1 MTPNVRIYETEKG
14 AKDAVTRLE
23 KAGFD
28 DIKVF
33 LAGDS
38 EGKEAETVRSAVSDG
53 IIPERK
59 VLICTRSLKE
69 GRSLVAVN
77 APFGK
82 AQEAIKIMEAKGT
95 VYSDL
100 LRRYVPSSAA
110 PLSNGLGLP
119 VLSDFVSSTGL
130 LRQDW
135 NLSEKFGMPLLSKN
149 QRGSDRSFG
158 MKTLSTPKKEWKS
171 SFGMPL
177 LSKNP
182 APLSSLFGMK
192 TLTKPKPP
200 QDRHHGIPVLSKNPA
215 PLSSF
220 LGMKTLIRGR

>member
-14 AKDAVTRLE
+14 AKDAAARLQ

-28 DIKVF
+28 EVTVF

-38 EGKEAETVRSAVSDG
+38 EGKEAETVRSAVSSG
-53 IIPERK
+53 VLPERK

-69 GRSLVAVN
+69 GRALVAVR

-82 AQEAIKIMEAKGT
+82 AQEAVEIMESKGT

-100 LRRYVPSSAA
+100 LRRYLPDNPA
-110 PLSNGLGLP
+110 PLSDGLGLP
-119 VLSDFVSSTGL
+119 TLSDFVSSTGL
-130 LRQDW
+130 LPQDW
-135 NLSEKFGMPLLSKN
+135 NLSEKFGIRLLSKN
-149 QRGSDRSFG
+149 QRGADSSFG
-158 MKTLSTPKKEWKS
+158 MKTLSAPKKSWRS

-177 LSKNP
+177 LSNNP

-192 TLTKPKPP
+192 TLTKDKPP
-200 QDRHHGIPVLSKNPA
+200 QDRSYGIPVLSKNPA

-220 LGMKTLIRGR
+220 LGMKTLIRDR